1 MGKKWIN
8 GWFIEK
14 SNYTFFYGGGSVY
27 RKGICSIPKG
37 TSNDLSWTCS
47 KQIFGNSHQRSNY
60 CGTSIVFHP
69 ENVND
74 FIEGLKNMRKS
85 GNSFVYEGIIEIKC
99 GMNEGKRQFH
109 QCPVRENAETM
120 LESLDV
126 RQELVL
132 NDMKN
137 QNSHETDRIVLAVV
151 GPYIPGV
158 FSHKGVVGDHIYTYN
173 FFSRD
178 GNMHWVDLFC
188 GHDLRVPQK
197 NENQEVKRGTFLH
210 FNATSTT
217 AYKHKSKCT
226 GVPWLC
232 DYGHSNLI
240 QLGYLDIINGLR
252 ECLLAFNYNQRLNEV
267 LQNMFDTSQKQNQ
280 QPNWHAKAPTS

>member
-1 MGKKWIN
+1 MGKKWIK

-27 RKGICSIPKG
+27 L
-37 TSNDLSWTCS
+37 NDFSWTCS
-47 KQIFGNSHQRSNY
+47 KQISGNSHQRSNY
-60 CGTSIVFHP
+60 CGLSFVFHP

-99 GMNEGKRQFH
+99 GMNEGKRQFY

-158 FSHKGVVGDHIYTYN
+158 FSHSGGPH
-173 FFSRD
+173 
-178 GNMHWVDLFC
+178 
-188 GHDLRVPQK
+188 
-197 NENQEVKRGTFLH
+197 LH
-210 FNATSTT
+210 
-217 AYKHKSKCT
+217 
-226 GVPWLC
+226 V
-232 DYGHSNLI
+232 
-240 QLGYLDIINGLR
+240 
-252 ECLLAFNYNQRLNEV
+252 
-267 LQNMFDTSQKQNQ
+267 
-280 QPNWHAKAPTS
+280 